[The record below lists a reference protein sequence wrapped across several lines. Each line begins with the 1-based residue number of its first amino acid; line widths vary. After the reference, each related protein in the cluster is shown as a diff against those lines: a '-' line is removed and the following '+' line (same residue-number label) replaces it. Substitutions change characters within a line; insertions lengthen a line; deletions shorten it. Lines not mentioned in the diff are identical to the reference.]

1 MAFLCSSQF
10 LEDDGVGHFP
20 STAANVVLLLSS
32 FRWIGISAD
41 FVNDIFVDLLRE
53 KSSFDSFNNN

>member
-41 FVNDIFVDLLRE
+41 FVNDIFFWFIEE
-53 KSSFDSFNNN
+53 KIKFW